1 MMNPSESCAKEHE
14 TEDHVAELEATIR
27 VLKAEKRAQQ
37 EENRDAARVLGTI
50 EEQHERLVR
59 MNERLASVN
68 AQSAE
73 LLAELEEKN
82 QALEETN
89 QQVARANAHA
99 AELMAEIEIKNREI
113 EGLNS
118 ALAKANA
125 HGAELM
131 AQLEARRSEL
141 EQEIAE
147 RKRTEEQLRKAK
159 QEAETA
165 NRAKSAFLAN
175 MSHEIRTP
183 MNAVIGMTGL
193 LLDTE
198 LTQEQQE
205 YAQTVR
211 TGADS
216 LLDIINDI
224 LDFSKIEA
232 GKLDLEIIDF
242 DLRTCLE
249 EIGDLLAQK
258 AQEKGLE
265 LAILVHG
272 DVPTRVKGDPGR
284 LRQVIVNLVNNAV
297 KFTETGEV
305 LVRVSLAKLNETH
318 QTVRFDVKD
327 TGIGIPEERKG
338 ILFQPFSQVDVSTTR
353 KYGGTGLGLAISRQ
367 LVEAMGGRIQAE
379 SEEGKGSTFSFTAL
393 FEKQPEDRE
402 LLEAV
407 QAVDIQGLRI
417 LIVDD
422 NATNRL
428 VFREQFKVWGCVTE
442 EAHDGFEALEM
453 LRAAFQAGKPYPI
466 ALLDFQMP
474 GMDGEELARK
484 IKETPDLSETPLILV
499 TSVPRRGDAS
509 RMLEAGFSAYLTKP
523 VKQCQLHDTIAAV
536 MGLQQ
541 SKDPAKKRTL
551 ITRHSLSE
559 STKARFKI
567 LVAEDNVGNQK
578 VAARMLEK
586 AGYRCDVAANGKEA
600 VEALS
605 RIPYDL
611 VFMDCQMPVMD
622 GYDATVEIR
631 RRESEARHIPIIA
644 MTAHTM
650 KGDREKCLEAG
661 MDDYIGKPVTKKTL
675 HEVLEKYLSQV
686 PDMNMESQKKA
697 PGLKKPVQ
705 IERIQE
711 IADGDLDFEKELIA
725 TFLSDMEP
733 HISALY
739 RLVVEQDAEGVR
751 AEAHAVKGSSANA
764 GAKGMLELSNRL
776 EIMGVS
782 GEMESAPQV
791 LENLKLEFE
800 QVKHY
805 FLSYIK
811 DLSNPS

>member
-567 LVAEDNVGNQK
+567 LVAEDNVVNQK